1 MDMEAKLKSKINAL
15 NDEARELVST
25 QELMR
30 SEIGKIETRLTQIVG
45 AMAELDSLM
54 KELDDEDEDEDEE

>member
-1 MDMEAKLKSKINAL
+1 MDMEAKLKNKINAL